1 MWERTTNARR
11 MRAKYRGEMG
21 CKIFLLFAKCT
32 AQRPGDIVVLSGVE
46 SDFFFVRFFVCCCG
60 VFGARC
66 HRMEIVFRVCSQ
78 HTHTHTETNFI
89 RSTKC
94 EIVRNETDLT
104 SSFRVCFAFVVVFVE
119 TTDEAPQPHTI
130 YAYVS
135 LAIESSAYSVYFFF
149 HFYFFGSAITL
160 STDNICRWFMP
171 YFYNIHQNCRRWL
184 CGMCSMRGTWGGEA
198 NTEYNVYI
206 AGWNCR
212 AAAEY
217 LIGEFSTKSMI
228 VMWRASWLL
237 KSIYSA
243 NIVVEALDFRG
254 VSAEICNFLH
264 ISTNQAVPLISHL
277 DSSTQIAHHHIPPGR
292 VCAFCSHAVLHLTFV
307 VRASTTQ
314 FCSVC
319 NCLFTYCYY
328 YMWIISTSII
338 YTNTKRCYYGYN
350 CVRPVWC
357 CSITCTTYMNLT
369 QRKTKKKPSYTHH
382 THRNEWYLW

>member
-1 MWERTTNARR
+1 MHGTTARR
-11 MRAKYRGEMG
+11 HCRAVWSRKRFF
-21 CKIFLLFAKCT
+21 FLFVFLFAVVVYLVHAAIVWKLFLEFAHNT
-32 AQRPGDIVVLSGVE
+32 HTQRRISFDRQNAKLYAMRPIWHHH
-46 SDFFFVRFFVCCCG
+46 FVCVLHLLLCSLRQQTKHRSRTQYMHMW
-60 VFGARC
+60 ASPSNHRRIRC
-66 HRMEIVFRVCSQ
+66 I
-78 HTHTHTETNFI
+78 
-89 RSTKC
+89 
-94 EIVRNETDLT
+94 
-104 SSFRVCFAFVVVFVE
+104 
-119 TTDEAPQPHTI
+119 
-130 YAYVS
+130 
-135 LAIESSAYSVYFFF
+135 FF

-264 ISTNQAVPLISHL
+264 ISTNQAVPLTSHL

-338 YTNTKRCYYGYN
+338 YTNTKRCYYDYN